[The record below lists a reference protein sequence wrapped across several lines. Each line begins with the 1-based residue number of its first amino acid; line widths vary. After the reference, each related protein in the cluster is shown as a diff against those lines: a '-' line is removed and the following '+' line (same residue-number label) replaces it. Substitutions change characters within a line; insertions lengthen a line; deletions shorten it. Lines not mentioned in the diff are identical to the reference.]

1 MIKRNEKIKYALYE
15 NTSGG
20 SLLKRNKESNDKTII
35 KKGKVSYA
43 VERHFGTEDL
53 MNLYN
58 EYVCEKIQRDMKNK
72 QENI

>member
-1 MIKRNEKIKYALYE
+1 M
-15 NTSGG
+15 
-20 SLLKRNKESNDKTII
+20 KRNKESNDKTII